1 MIKVLELGMTDTI
14 GGIETY
20 LYSQY
25 QYFDRTQIHCDFIND
40 KKYASLAYEQ
50 EFVQLGAGIVRMN
63 ANFSH
68 NPLKFLQEFK
78 TLLKEKKYDAIIA
91 NATLYSLKQG
101 CEMLVAKQVGIP
113 VRVFHSHIANGKKNG
128 KTLVGWLVENPF
140 CAGNCGK
147 ILTNRWACSN
157 IAGKYFFHNKP
168 FQLIHNSIDIQ
179 KFSFSS
185 EVRDRVRGGL
195 GLSPSRI
202 VLGNVGRLH
211 YPKNQRFLI
220 SVLQECLSKG
230 LDVELWFIGAYQQK
244 WKEYQEVKKN
254 IQRLGV
260 QDRVRFWGQRQD
272 VQDLLMGMDVFLL
285 PSLFEGFPIV
295 GLEAQ
300 CAGLPCIF
308 NSSITDEIKICDTVH
323 FLPVSNGSLRWA
335 EEVVRLLHASSQRKN
350 ESQVLFQNGYTNQQN
365 VKSVQTAIT
374 QALKKRTEDVVK
386 KRE

>member
-308 NSSITDEIKICDTVH
+308 HSAITSEIQIAPHVR
-323 FLPVSNGSLRWA
+323 FLPVDGSA
-335 EEVVRLLHASSQRKN
+335 ESWVKQISEFANFPVVREDGTMYVRQA
-350 ESQVLFQNGYTNQQN
+350 GYTLEENTYSLQN
-365 VKSVQTAIT
+365 LLVE
-374 QALKKRTEDVVK
+374 ALSETNNEQ
-386 KRE
+386 